1 MSFKLTTFNVENLLT
16 RFDFD
21 GWKNEL
27 QRDRSLFLFDIK
39 DQAQFERMETA
50 RLVSTADDV
59 RQQTALAIADTQA
72 DIICL
77 QEVEGEA
84 ALNAFEAGYLYRMI
98 GFGYP
103 FKHMSNGNDSRGIDV
118 GAMYR
123 SQTADGEPIEF
134 VRLTSHAALTYADL
148 DLFTDDLAKRD
159 LKATDRI
166 FKRDCLELHLTIG
179 SKPMVLFIVHL
190 KSMGGGRDG
199 MNGRDFTMPV
209 RIAETKAIRH
219 IIAKAFG
226 GEAAAKQANFAICG
240 DFNDYQTKIVVGGD
254 KKNGF
259 TFRPEAE
266 PVSALNMLLADGFAV
281 NVLDRLKPLE
291 RWTTYHTRGPDERQ
305 LAQLDY
311 ILLSPALA
319 EKNAEALPEVIREG
333 QPFRTIAPDGQIGTR
348 YPRIGWDRP
357 KASDHCPVSITLD
370 L

>member
-1 MSFKLTTFNVENLLT
+1 MSFRLATFNVENLLT
-16 RFDFD
+16 RFDFN

-27 QRDRSLFLFDIK
+27 QRDRSLSLFEIR
-39 DQAQFERMETA
+39 DQAQYERMETA
-50 RLVSTADDV
+50 RLISTADDV
-59 RQQTALAIADTQA
+59 RQQTALAIANTEA

-84 ALNAFEAGYLYRMI
+84 ALNSFEAGYLYRMI

-103 FKHMSNGNDSRGIDV
+103 FKQMSQGNDTRGIDV
-118 GAMYR
+118 GAMFR
-123 SQTADGEPIEF
+123 SQTADGETIEL
-134 VRLTSHAALTYADL
+134 VKVISHASLTYADL

-166 FKRDCLELHLTIG
+166 FKRDCYELHLNIG
-179 SKPMVLFIVHL
+179 GKPLALFVVHL

-219 IIAKAFG
+219 IVAQAFG
-226 GEAAAKQANFAICG
+226 GEAAAKLADFAICG

-254 KKNGF
+254 KKTGF
-259 TFRPEAE
+259 TFIPEAE

-281 NVLDRLKPLE
+281 NVVDRLE
-291 RWTTYHTRGPDERQ
+291 VMQRWTTYHSRGPDERH
-305 LAQLDY
+305 LCQLDC
-311 ILLSPALA
+311 ILLSPNLA
-319 EKNAEALPEVIREG
+319 AKNLDAKPDIIREG
-333 QPFRTIAPDGQIGTR
+333 QPFRVIAPEGQIGER

-357 KASDHCPVSITLD
+357 KASDHCPVAITLN